1 MYAKLFFSANKI
13 PGSADDS
20 DAYHRRTII
29 LSFPDQFE
37 EGKNADPDLIA
48 KLTIEEELSG
58 IFNILKKRF
67 EFKIRNVLKNKRIFV
82 NEKTIQERRIKYELA
97 SKPIECF
104 KQDAIAEE

>member
-1 MYAKLFFSANKI
+1 MRN
-13 PGSADDS
+13 
-20 DAYHRRTII
+20 II

-48 KLTIEEELSG
+48 KLTTEEELSG
-58 IFNILKKRF
+58 IFNILMVAL
-67 EFKIRNVLKNKRIFV
+67 RNVLKNKRIFV

-104 KQDAIAEE
+104 KQDAIAEDSTEYDRTFRDSVSCI